1 MTIRITEVAE
11 HILPQKIA
19 EALEVAAQIVEN
31 DAKRKC
37 PVDDGTLRASIT
49 HVTEETRAVIGTNV
63 EYAPYVHQGTGLYAV
78 NGNGRKDVP
87 WVYKGAD
94 GKFYKTKGQKPKP
107 FLREAFETQ
116 TEKVKE
122 CFTNLL

>member
-94 GKFYKTKGQKPKP
+94 GKFYKTKGQKPNP
-107 FLREAFETQ
+107 FLREAFEAK
-116 TEKVKE
+116 TEEVKE
-122 CFTNLL
+122 CFTDLL